1 MAPITVTVIYFVRH
15 CESVKTGSDQERGL
29 TDAGQ
34 LQAQELV
41 AFFKAMPIDAIYS
54 SPMRR
59 AVDSVRPLANQRYM
73 QVMTA
78 SFQERLFQPIDARLT
93 SERLEEVVRQSFLD
107 VDYSEVG
114 GESNR
119 MALDRA
125 VVTIEKLR
133 DMHPNQQVVVATHGL
148 VLSLVLEKYTGRAA
162 NDWLD
167 AMSSPA
173 IHRLT
178 FDAGGKTS
186 HEQLL

>member
-1 MAPITVTVIYFVRH
+1 MTTIYFVRH
-15 CESVKTGSDQERGL
+15 CESVKKGSDRERGL
-29 TDAGQ
+29 TDVGQ

-41 AFFKAMPIDAIYS
+41 AFFKAMSIDAIFS

-59 AVDSVRPLANQRYM
+59 ASDSVRPLAKQRNM
-73 QVMTA
+73 QVVTVP
-78 SFQERLFQPIDARLT
+78 FQERLFQLIDKRLT
-93 SERLEEVVRQSFLD
+93 SERLEEVLRQSFLD
-107 VDYSEVG
+107 VDYAEVG

-125 VVTIEKLR
+125 VVTIDKLR
-133 DMHPNQQVVVATHGL
+133 DTYPNQQVVVATHGL

-162 NDWLD
+162 NEWLD

-178 FDAGGKTS
+178 FDAVGNAS

>member
-1 MAPITVTVIYFVRH
+1 MTTIYFVRH
-15 CESVKTGSDQERGL
+15 CESVKTGSDRERGL

-34 LQAQELV
+34 QQAQKLV
-41 AFFKAMPIDAIYS
+41 VFFRTIPIDAIYS

-59 AVDSVRPLANQRYM
+59 AMNSVRLLANQRNM
-73 QVMTA
+73 QVITVP
-78 SFQERLFQPIDARLT
+78 FQERLFQLIDERLT
-93 SERLEEVVRQSFLD
+93 TERLEKVLRQSFLD
-107 VDYSEVG
+107 ADYSEVG

-125 VVTIEKLR
+125 VAAIEKLH

-148 VLSLVLEKYTGRAA
+148 VLALVLEKYTGRAA
-162 NDWLD
+162 NEWLD

-178 FDAGGKTS
+178 FDALKKAS
-186 HEQLL
+186 HEHL